1 MIEQA
6 MKAQQGMSPN
16 RDYDRSEYG
25 RGEATTTAPSRDLY
39 RVTALQ
45 GGRAERYWAWA
56 WSPEDAVR
64 QVTQQRDCE
73 PQAAVEELPT
83 VFTVEVC

>member
-39 RVTALQ
+39 RVTALV
-45 GGRAERYWAWA
+45 GGRAHDYWAWGFNV
-56 WSPEDAVR
+56 PDAVR
-64 QVTQQRDCE
+64 KVTHARDCE
-73 PQAAVEELPT
+73 PSAMDETPT
-83 VFTVEVC
+83 VYVAEVC